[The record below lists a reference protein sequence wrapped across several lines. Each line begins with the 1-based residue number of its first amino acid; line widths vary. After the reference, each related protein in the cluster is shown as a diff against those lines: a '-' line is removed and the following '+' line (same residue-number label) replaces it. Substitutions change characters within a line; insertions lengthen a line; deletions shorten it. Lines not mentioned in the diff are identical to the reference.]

1 MKIKCLKCPLCR
13 TEESNEFCRDKYR
26 EYYQCLNCSLVFV
39 PSQYYLS
46 AEKEK
51 ARYDLHQNS
60 QGDPGYRKFLNR
72 AFLPMH
78 QLLAPNSHGL
88 DFGSGPGPTLSIMFR
103 EAGHTMEIYD
113 HYYSNNPEVLEKK
126 YDFITATEVLE
137 HLYDPGT
144 ELNRLFNLLK
154 PGGIL
159 GIMTKLVRDRT
170 AFATW
175 HYINDL
181 THVCFFSRATFQW
194 LADQWNASLTFIGSD
209 FILIS
214 RILDKTLNQ

>member
-1 MKIKCLKCPLCR
+1 
-13 TEESNEFCRDKYR
+13 
-26 EYYQCLNCSLVFV
+26 
-39 PSQYYLS
+39 
-46 AEKEK
+46 
-51 ARYDLHQNS
+51 
-60 QGDPGYRKFLNR
+60 
-72 AFLPMH
+72 MH
-78 QLLAPNSHGL
+78 RLLAPGNHGL

-137 HLYDPGT
+137 HLYDPAT

-159 GIMTKLVRDRT
+159 GIMTKLVKDRT

-175 HYINDL
+175 HYIHDL

-194 LADQWNASLTFIGSD
+194 LTDQWNASLSFTGSD

-214 RILDKTLNQ
+214 RK